1 MELLLPLNVDCV
13 GMMTTGASLRDQK
26 NGVKLGAILQ
36 IVSKKNIVLL
46 FHLKHI

>member
-1 MELLLPLNVDCV
+1 
-13 GMMTTGASLRDQK
+13 MTTVASPWDEK
-26 NGVKLGAILQ
+26 NGVQLGAILQ